1 METFFKTVQEW
12 LDSDPDQ
19 ETISRVLNTVNR
31 GVVSQMRR
39 NLNQKKSELKK
50 VERIVESMEKINF
63 PVTKEVKDRVAALKK
78 EIAKIEK
85 RLPDQKK

>member
-19 ETISRVLNTVNR
+19 ETINRVLNTVNR

-50 VERIVESMEKINF
+50 VERIVESMEKIKF
-63 PVTKEVKDRVAALKK
+63 PVTKEVKDRVEGLKK
-78 EIAKIEK
+78 EIAKLEK
-85 RLPDQKK
+85 GLPEQKK